1 MCYELRISLLLT
13 FFSTLTWIFG
23 VWWVSLLRV
32 DDFSSIAP
40 LVVVILFV
48 LAKSMRSFS
57 LTVASAVLLLYTSA
71 HFPHHSSIL
80 LPSLL
85 CSLLDNTFIVDSWLT
100 ILIVFLWK
108 LPFLQLALALLLL
121 PFLLFSRIHRPWRHS
136 ALFLLLTLSV
146 SLQSPAIPSFS
157 FAHLTQLLSFLVSI
171 ESRCCS
177 ATQMILAAALL
188 ITCNQSPLSGMFHHF
203 SLWTAVFAVFARIKS
218 SSRGYSVLHGVILL
232 VMVVLGGLE
241 ALHDVRIARSSIQWR
256 LLWSFSSSIRSEIR
270 RVREYVESH
279 SLQDSL
285 FSLANPDL
293 LWSGVF
299 KTDGDRQ
306 LWGSEDDEVFF
317 RNLPFSHVL
326 LSPFDE
332 SLASCMGN
340 DSSLYCVLK
349 NRLMEQNSYGL
360 CLNVLPFVFL
370 EYASS
375 DSAFL
380 IYALSHFCFC
390 CK

>member
-1 MCYELRISLLLT
+1 M
-13 FFSTLTWIFG
+13 
-23 VWWVSLLRV
+23 SLLRLN
-32 DDFSSIAP
+32 DFSLIAP

-48 LAKSMRSFS
+48 LAKSTRSFS
-57 LTVASAVLLLYTSA
+57 LTVASAVLLLYSST

-85 CSLLDNTFIVDSWLT
+85 CSLLDNTFIVESWFT
-100 ILIVFLWK
+100 ILIVFLWG
-108 LPFLQLALALLLL
+108 LPFLQLALALLL

-136 ALFLLLTLSV
+136 TLFLLLTLSL

-157 FAHLTQLLSFLVSI
+157 FAHLTQLLSLLVSI

-177 ATQMILAAALL
+177 ATQMILAAAVL
-188 ITCNQSPLSGMFHHF
+188 ITCNESPLSGMFHHF
-203 SLWTAVFAVFARIKS
+203 SLWTAVFAVFARVTS
-218 SSRGYSVLHGVILL
+218 SSRGSSVLHGVILL
-232 VMVVLGGLE
+232 VMAVLEGLE
-241 ALHDVRIARSSIQWR
+241 ALHDVRIARSSIQWS
-256 LLWSFSSSIRSEIR
+256 LLWSFPSSIRSEIR

-299 KTDGDRQ
+299 KTDGARQ

-332 SLASCMGN
+332 SSVSCMGN

-349 NRLMEQNSYGL
+349 NRLMEQISYGL

-390 CK
+390 